1 MKTEAPVSIGY
12 LSSQIGI
19 QDDIGDSAFNAG
31 MLADAKNFGDKATST
46 SGTFDPNRIPKFKQ
60 EIHGLILVT
69 GDSRTTVEGRLA
81 DIKKI
86 FLVGEESATF
96 HEVLTLVGDVR
107 PGDEAGHEQFVS
119 RISSQ
124 SM

>member
-1 MKTEAPVSIGY
+1 
-12 LSSQIGI
+12 
-19 QDDIGDSAFNAG
+19 
-31 MLADAKNFGDKATST
+31 MLADAKNLGDKATST
-46 SGTFDPNRIPKFKQ
+46 SGTFDPDQVPEFKQ

-69 GDSRTTVEGRLA
+69 GESRATVEARLA

-86 FLVGEESATF
+86 FLVREESATI

>member
-1 MKTEAPVSIGY
+1 MPACSLVQRISVTRQRQPRAPSI
-12 LSSQIGI
+12 LIGFLN
-19 QDDIGDSAFNAG
+19 SE
-31 MLADAKNFGDKATST
+31 
-46 SGTFDPNRIPKFKQ
+46 FKQ

-86 FLVGEESATF
+86 FLVGEESATI
-96 HEVLTLVGDVR
+96 HEVVTLVGDVR